1 MQPTKPI
8 LTLLLCGVPLLGY
21 AAFAQDQ
28 IGTATLVKLS
38 SCPVNGLANGTC
50 YKVSISNC
58 PGSAQTFTAAIKV
71 NPPPNGQQ
79 PVGAVFY
86 STGGAGRSY
95 YDSPSAPRDTR
106 CNAQGNCG
114 LLAVQTVNEAGFE
127 TVQTAFSDPN
137 HSNLEPVGWLT
148 GPATDGPRALACRYA
163 TIVHAFWTIL
173 FAGNTTVPVCATGN
187 SAGSAVIAYSLT
199 QYGMG
204 SLSGP
209 GPLLSMVEATS
220 GPPMARL
227 DRGCQKVAPK
237 MTVTCP
243 SGRVVSEGYGVGTA
257 LQFIDPAYDGD
268 QENTPDLAD
277 PCAQQIKNGGNQT
290 LLLHDSVVS
299 DDFPAPNYPKTF
311 VNVVFGDQDQSV
323 AVPQGLEWY
332 DAITSSKAQACVTGA
347 LHEMP
352 RTYAGATQIA
362 SDLTN
367 FCKLQ

>member
-1 MQPTKPI
+1 MHPTKPI

-38 SCPVNGLANGTC
+38 SCPANGLANGTC

-58 PGSAQTFTAAIKV
+58 SGSTQTFTAAIKV
-71 NPPPNGQQ
+71 NPPPKVQQ
-79 PVGAVFY
+79 AVGAVFY

-127 TVQTAFSDPN
+127 TVQTAFSDPS
-137 HSNLEPVGWLT
+137 HSSSEPVGWLT

-163 TIVHAFWTIL
+163 TIVHTFWTIL

-204 SLSGP
+204 SL
-209 GPLLSMVEATS
+209 T
-220 GPPMARL
+220 
-227 DRGCQKVAPK
+227 
-237 MTVTCP
+237 
-243 SGRVVSEGYGVGTA
+243 
-257 LQFIDPAYDGD
+257 
-268 QENTPDLAD
+268 
-277 PCAQQIKNGGNQT
+277 
-290 LLLHDSVVS
+290 
-299 DDFPAPNYPKTF
+299 
-311 VNVVFGDQDQSV
+311 
-323 AVPQGLEWY
+323 
-332 DAITSSKAQACVTGA
+332 
-347 LHEMP
+347 
-352 RTYAGATQIA
+352 
-362 SDLTN
+362 
-367 FCKLQ
+367 